1 MEKDTKFYELEII
14 LAIEKINRYIENMD
28 FWDFLDDEKTF
39 DACCM
44 QLQHI
49 WECSLRLEKLVWNN
63 YKNIPFSDM
72 RWFRNRITHD
82 YAWID
87 DDIVW
92 TIIQKSLP
100 NLKELLLKEKQ

>member
-1 MEKDTKFYELEII
+1 MEKDIKFYELEII
-14 LAIEKINRYIENMD
+14 SSIEKINRYIENMN

-49 WECSLRLEKLVWNN
+49 WECWIKLEKIVWNN

-82 YAWID
+82 YVWID
-87 DDIVW
+87 NDIVW
-92 TIIQKSLP
+92 SIIQSSLP
-100 NLKELLLKEKQ
+100 GLKKLLEIK